1 MRRLNLFAARGL
13 QGVESAR
20 EEEFVARDLK
30 GLKDFSVDTFEFL
43 GGNGFLNTIFFQHIL
58 GWGDIGMRKL
68 CFCFSRSEIVQRRM
82 MLQRFAGQRGSGQ
95 VAKIQDF

>member
-30 GLKDFSVDTFEFL
+30 GLKDFSVDTPS
-43 GGNGFLNTIFFQHIL
+43 N
-58 GWGDIGMRKL
+58 
-68 CFCFSRSEIVQRRM
+68 FSVEM
-82 MLQRFAGQRGSGQ
+82 
-95 VAKIQDF
+95 DF